1 MKHIKLLQADLVH
14 RTISFDA
21 TMGNN
26 ALIFFLKEHEMKLKA
41 DEMKQSTNVPA
52 QKEDIDIKI
61 CKPQHRPGTKWR
73 DNFYL
78 GWEPQE

>member
-41 DEMKQSTNVPA
+41 DEMK
-52 QKEDIDIKI
+52 
-61 CKPQHRPGTKWR
+61 
-73 DNFYL
+73 
-78 GWEPQE
+78 